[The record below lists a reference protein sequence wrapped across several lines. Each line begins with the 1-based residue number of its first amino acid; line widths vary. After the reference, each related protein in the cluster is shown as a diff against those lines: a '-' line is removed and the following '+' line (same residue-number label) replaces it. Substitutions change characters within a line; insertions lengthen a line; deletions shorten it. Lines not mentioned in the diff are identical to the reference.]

1 MERTF
6 ADVKVLW
13 SNICR
18 DVRTLYISMSPHKDT
33 YFSYRLLAT
42 LSKYKSELDDLDD
55 LRSRFLLKVKVRRK
69 VSEKELAHAPIPL
82 SLNILSRIVSRN
94 PDMALSVYAVR
105 GFRNP
110 RLLSAAIIFSKSA
123 EWNEVGMRSLLII
136 QDPDTSIS
144 QVKKGA
150 NRLARF
156 IWSDVKKRILLSAMK
171 YSSVAEALIQYPI
184 LGVILISTRPV
195 SVEEIRAVVSDGSEY
210 REVKIP
216 VKMPSWTLSDLP
228 HKIIEDIEVAI
239 VKPVK
244 SGMKFATKGAFITGP
259 PGVGKSVMSEALAS
273 ALGLK
278 IVELRPQ
285 TYRSMWY
292 GATEK
297 MLNAIFH
304 QIIKKRKEIA
314 LVIDDAEFISSR
326 KYTIHEAHI
335 SEISTI
341 LYHLQRPDRPF
352 TVLTANNPD
361 LIDPAILRPGRID
374 VTIVLGYPDRNMR
387 KRALLKHIQMYGI
400 KIDEKCID
408 MIVDITRWYSL
419 AEVDAFVRLAAGK
432 GNGKIGPDEIT
443 WAKKKFNVI
452 ASERNSMQDYL
463 RWWANKAQG
472 IVITYIPHENE
483 I

>member
-1 MERTF
+1 LERTF

-13 SNICR
+13 SNMCR
-18 DVRTLYISMSPHKDT
+18 NVRTLYISMSTHKDT

-42 LSKYKSELDDLDD
+42 LSKYKNELDDLDD
-55 LRSRFLLKVKVRRK
+55 LRSRFLLKVRVRRR

-82 SLNILSRIVSRN
+82 SLNILSRIIFRN
-94 PDMALSVYAVR
+94 PGNALSVYAIK
-105 GFRNP
+105 GFKNP
-110 RLLSAAIIFSKSA
+110 KLLSSAIVFSKAA

-136 QDPDTSIS
+136 QDPDASI
-144 QVKKGA
+144 QQIKREA
-150 NRLARF
+150 NRLAKLM
-156 IWSDVKKRILLSAMK
+156 WSDVKKRILLSAMR
-171 YSSVAEALIQYPI
+171 YSSIAEALIQYPV
-184 LGVILISTRPV
+184 LGVILVSTKPV

-216 VKMPSWTLSDLP
+216 VRMPAWTITDLP
-228 HKIIEDIEVAI
+228 QKIVEDIEVAI
-239 VKPVK
+239 IKPVK
-244 SGMKFATKGAFITGP
+244 TSMKFATRGAFITGP
-259 PGVGKSVMSEALAS
+259 PGVGKSVMAEALAA

-304 QIIKKRKEIA
+304 QIVKKRKEIA

-374 VTIVLGYPDRNMR
+374 VTIVLGYPDRKMR
-387 KRALLKHIQMYGI
+387 RKALLKHAQLYGI
-400 KIDEKCID
+400 SIDEKCID
-408 MIVDITRWYSL
+408 MLVDMTRWYSL
-419 AEVDAFVRLAAGK
+419 AEVDAFIRLAAGK
-432 GNGKIGPDEIT
+432 GNSKVGVDEIM
-443 WAKKKFNVI
+443 WAKKKFNIV
-452 ASERNSMQDYL
+452 ASERSSMQDYL
-463 RWWANKAQG
+463 KWWANKAQG
-472 IVITYIPHENE
+472 IIISYIPHENE